1 MDSHSEE
8 EVLDIEPQEIPQ
20 RGLLR
25 FFSRRPVP
33 RITDAV
39 EGADEYRRHRT
50 KIYTVLQFSR
60 IPLILLGLVC
70 YWLLNSWVL
79 FALLVVI
86 SIPMPWIAVVIANES
101 RQKRDKRSAHVYI
114 PTLIREQEA
123 AALEAAVTPFAHRE
137 LEAGSRRDTTD
148 KTPPTQSN
156 ES

>member
-1 MDSHSEE
+1 MHSDSED
-8 EVLDIEPQEIPQ
+8 EVLDIEPQEIPR

-25 FFSRRPVP
+25 FFSRTPVQ

-50 KIYTVLQFSR
+50 KIYTILQFSR
-60 IPLILLGLVC
+60 IPLILIGLVC

-79 FALLVVI
+79 FALFVVV

-101 RQKRDKRSAHVYI
+101 RQKRDKRSANVYI

-123 AALEAAVTPFAHRE
+123 AAFQAALTPYAHRE
-137 LEAGSRRDTTD
+137 LEAGSMREPSQQ
-148 KTPPTQSN
+148 KTAKEPR
-156 ES
+156 